1 MRIFL
6 PIHLNSGN
14 RGCEAIS
21 KATSILLGIP
31 SRDII
36 ALSSDIE
43 LDERLGLGNWLT
55 LQKRSENY
63 PLSVKIKSKL
73 IKILTRDAY
82 RAECV
87 HYSYRYD
94 KFLNQIIAGDIVLS
108 TGGDML
114 CYYDNEV
121 IYINEY
127 LYKKGVKSILW
138 GCSIGENNL
147 SKRKLETLKHF
158 SLIYVRESLTKE
170 MLNSKGLK
178 NVVLFPDPAFILKP
192 ETCLLPMCF
201 ESNKVVGINL
211 SNFVTMNYG
220 LDSVYGKNVINMI
233 DYIIQNTE
241 YSVLLIPHVLW
252 NSQDD
257 RIISRCIISHFK
269 NSDRI
274 SLLDTVKLNYCQIR
288 YVISKCELFIGAR
301 THSIIS
307 AYSTK
312 VPALALG
319 YSIKSKGIAK
329 DLGLDK
335 RLVVDCIHLKDANVL
350 TEHFKY
356 LELNKDSIKKHL
368 QQTIPC
374 YISNMIKLDDVKSL
388 LKY

>member
-1 MRIFL
+1 MKIYL
-6 PIHLNSGN
+6 PTHLNSGN

-21 KATSILLGIP
+21 KATSILLGLPHQEIV
-31 SRDII
+31 

-43 LDERLGLGNWLT
+43 LDEQMCLNKWITMQARP
-55 LQKRSENY
+55 EAY

-73 IKILTRDAY
+73 KKIFTRDSY
-82 RAECV
+82 LAECV
-87 HYSYRYD
+87 HYSFRFD
-94 KFLNQIIAGDIVLS
+94 KFLNQITSDDIVLS

-114 CYYDNEV
+114 CYNDNEV

-127 LYKKGVKSILW
+127 LHKKGVKSILW

-170 MLNSKGLK
+170 MLFQKGLK
-178 NVVLFPDPAFILKP
+178 NIVQFPDPAFILKP
-192 ETCLLPMCF
+192 ETCCLPKCF
-201 ESNKVVGINL
+201 EKNKVVGINL
-211 SNFVTMNYG
+211 SNFVTLNYG

-233 DYIIQNTE
+233 DYILKNTE
-241 YSVLLIPHVLW
+241 FSVLLIPHVLW

-257 RIISRCIISHFK
+257 RIISGCILNHYE

-274 SLLDTVKLNYCQIR
+274 SMLNSAKLNYCQIR

-307 AYSTK
+307 AYSTM

-329 DLGLDK
+329 DLGLEEQ
-335 RLVVDCIHLKDANVL
+335 LVVDCVHLKDSNVL

-356 LELNKDSIKKHL
+356 LISDKDVIKEHL
-368 QQTIPC
+368 QKTIPS
-374 YISNMIKLDDVKSL
+374 YTSNKIKLDDI
-388 LKY
+388 KYML

>member
-1 MRIFL
+1 MKIYL
-6 PIHLNSGN
+6 PTHSNSGN

-21 KATSILLGIP
+21 KATSMLLGRNPQTIV
-31 SRDII
+31 

-43 LDERLGLGNWLT
+43 LDNRMGLNNWIT
-55 LQKRSENY
+55 MQKCPEDM
-63 PLSVKIKSKL
+63 PLSVRIKRKI
-73 IKILTRDAY
+73 IKIITKDSY
-82 RAECV
+82 RAECAS
-87 HYSYRYD
+87 YSFKYD
-94 KFLNQIIAGDIVLS
+94 KFLNQISKDDLVLS

-127 LYKKGVKSILW
+127 LHKKGVKSILW

-170 MLNSKGLK
+170 MLLHKGIQ
-178 NVVLFPDPAFILKP
+178 NVVQYPDPAFILKP
-192 ETCLLPMCF
+192 ETCPLPQCL

-211 SNFVTMNYG
+211 SNFVTLNYG
-220 LDSVYGKNVINMI
+220 IDSIYGKNVINMI
-233 DYIIQNTE
+233 DYILQNTE

-257 RIISRCIISHFK
+257 RIISRCILNHYE

-274 SLLDTVKLNYCQIR
+274 GMLDTDKLNYCQIR

-307 AYSTK
+307 AYSTM

-329 DLGLDK
+329 DLQLDE
-335 RLVVDCIHLKDANVL
+335 RLVVDCIHLDNENVL
-350 TEHFKY
+350 TNRFEY
-356 LELNKDSIKKHL
+356 LNTNKVTIKEHL
-368 QQTIPC
+368 QLMIPS
-374 YISNMIKLDDVKSL
+374 YISNMKQLEDLKSL
-388 LKY
+388 L